1 LPFRLICIKRPAADL
16 THQEAQGAV
25 RLAEF
30 YGATAMSLQAGAAKP
45 GANAALWLSTISFT
59 ASFAVWTIF
68 SIIGVRIKQDLGLS
82 ETQFGLLIGTPI
94 LTGSLIRLVLG
105 VWTEQLGAKIIY
117 PLVMLAASAATFL
130 LSYAHTYPQFLIAAL
145 GVGLAGGTF
154 AVGVAY
160 VSKFFATDRQGTA
173 LGVFGAGNIGAT
185 LTIFA
190 APLVMVSMGWTAVAQ
205 IWAACLAVLAVLF
218 YVLAPEEP
226 DIAARRA
233 SGARPPS
240 MLKQLEALK
249 NVQVWRFSLY
259 YFFVFGGFVGLS
271 LWLPR
276 FLVGAY
282 HLDIKTAGLVAIAFS
297 APAGLFRI
305 YGGHLADRFGARQV
319 MYWTFLV
326 AVASTFLLSYPPTH
340 YIVDGVN
347 GPIAFS
353 IATSLPVFAIIIFVL
368 GFFMSLGAAAVFKH
382 IPTYYPKNVGAIGG
396 LVGAIGGLGGFALP
410 VAFGVLKDLM
420 GVWTGCFMLLF
431 VLVTGALAWMHFA
444 IRQMERQAT
453 GAILE
458 KLPQFPE
465 MQSIHEPAKHQGAA
479 AGLIADWRPED
490 PVFWEATGKKIAAR
504 NLWLSIPSL
513 FLSFAVWMVWSIVV
527 AKLPLIGFDYTT
539 DQLFW
544 LAALPG
550 LSGAA
555 LRILYS
561 FTAPIFGGRLWTTL
575 TTWSLLAPALGIGFA
590 VQNPATP
597 YWIMLALA
605 LLCGLGGGNFASSM
619 ANISFFF
626 PRSEKGNALA
636 LNAGLGNLGV
646 SAMQFLAPI
655 VVASAVFGS
664 FVGAGQITTTG
675 GTLFVQNAG
684 FIWVPFI
691 VASAFMA
698 WFGMNDLATAKASFA
713 EQSVIFTR
721 SHNWIMCWLYT
732 GTFGSFIGFSAAFP
746 LLTSTQFPH
755 VNVLQIA
762 FLGPLVGALSRSLTG
777 WVSDRF
783 GGARVTLA
791 VFALMMLGTI
801 GVIYFL
807 GNKDAPGAFTG
818 FFAAF
823 MLLFFASGVGNAS
836 TFQMIP
842 AIMRKEVPRLMPELP
857 APEQMKQ
864 AEKEAAA
871 ITGFTSAIAAF
882 GAFFIPK
889 SFGFSIEATG
899 GASAAL
905 TGFLMFYVSC
915 LAITWWV
922 YARRGGLLFD
932 VETRRAPIGA
942 TKATAR

>member
-1 LPFRLICIKRPAADL
+1 
-16 THQEAQGAV
+16 
-25 RLAEF
+25 
-30 YGATAMSLQAGAAKP
+30 M
-45 GANAALWLSTISFT
+45 
-59 ASFAVWTIF
+59 F
-68 SIIGVRIKQDLGLS
+68 S
-82 ETQFGLLIGTPI
+82 
-94 LTGSLIRLVLG
+94 
-105 VWTEQLGAKIIY
+105 
-117 PLVMLAASAATFL
+117 
-130 LSYAHTYPQFLIAAL
+130 
-145 GVGLAGGTF
+145 
-154 AVGVAY
+154 
-160 VSKFFATDRQGTA
+160 
-173 LGVFGAGNIGAT
+173 
-185 LTIFA
+185 
-190 APLVMVSMGWTAVAQ
+190 
-205 IWAACLAVLAVLF
+205 
-218 YVLAPEEP
+218 
-226 DIAARRA
+226 
-233 SGARPPS
+233 
-240 MLKQLEALK
+240 
-249 NVQVWRFSLY
+249 
-259 YFFVFGGFVGLS
+259 GGFVGLS

-326 AVASTFLLSYPPTH
+326 AVAASFLLSYPPTH

-353 IATSLPVFAIIIFVL
+353 LATSLPVFAIIIFVL
-368 GFFMSLGAAAVFKH
+368 GFFMSLGSAAVFKH
-382 IPTYYPKNVGAIGG
+382 IPTYYPKNVGVIGG
-396 LVGAIGGLGGFALP
+396 LVGAIGGLGGFVLP

-420 GVWTGCFMLLF
+420 GVWTSCFMLLF
-431 VLVTGALAWMHFA
+431 VLVTAALIWMHFA

-465 MQSIHEPAKHQGAA
+465 MQPIHEPAKHQGAA

-490 PVFWEATGKKIAAR
+490 PVFWKATGKKIAAR

-555 LRILYS
+555 LRIFYS
-561 FTAPIFGGRLWTTL
+561 FMAPIFGGRLWTTL

-605 LLCGLGGGNFASSM
+605 LCAALAAATSPLRWPTSASS
-619 ANISFFF
+619 FRG
-626 PRSEKGNALA
+626 PRR
-636 LNAGLGNLGV
+636 
-646 SAMQFLAPI
+646 AMHSRSMR
-655 VVASAVFGS
+655 ASAISASAPCNSWCRLLSPPRCLGRS
-664 FVGAGQITTTG
+664 AARGRSPRRAAA
-675 GTLFVQNAG
+675 LFVQNAG

-791 VFALMMLGTI
+791 VFVLMMLGTI

-807 GNKDAPGAFTG
+807 DNKEAPGAFAG
-818 FFAAF
+818 FFSAF

-842 AIMRKEVPRLMPELP
+842 AIMRKEVPRLMPALP
-857 APEQMKQ
+857 APEQLKQ

-889 SFGFSIEATG
+889 SFGFSIETTG

-905 TGFLMFYVSC
+905 IGFLMFYVSC

-932 VETRRAPIGA
+932 VETKRAPMNA
-942 TKATAR
+942 TKAPAR